1 MKNDQTLS
9 MERADQ
15 GRARSGALDATLARL
30 LLQGLAGAPIGVV
43 LWDGARFAA
52 GPGRPVAWIWLKDR
66 SALTRLLLD
75 PDLQFGEL
83 YSAGRLE
90 VDGSLVELAEAIYRV
105 DFTSTGR
112 GPLARLLRFLDR
124 PRGNGERRAR
134 ENIHHHYD
142 IGNDFYRLWLDEQLV
157 YTCAYFPDP
166 SDSLEDAQI
175 AKMEHVC
182 RKLDLKPGERVVEAG
197 CGWGALALHMA
208 RHHGVRVRAYN
219 ISRSQVAH
227 ARERAEREGL
237 ADRVEFVDGDYRE
250 IAREQPGSCDVFVS
264 VGMLEHVGPG
274 HYQDLG
280 RVIDRV
286 LSPAGRG
293 LIHSIG
299 TPIRAPVN
307 PWIERHIFPGGYT
320 PTLREM
326 MAVFEPFRLSILDV
340 ENLRLHYAK
349 TLEHWLGRFEAHQE
363 TVRALFDEP
372 FVRAWRLYLSGSTAA
387 FRSGALDLFQVLFN
401 RTGTNDVA
409 WTRAPLYRPRGGEGL

>member
-90 VDGSLVELAEAIYRV
+90 VDGSLVDLAEAVYRV
-105 DFTSTGR
+105 DFTSIGR
-112 GPLARLLRFLDR
+112 GPVARLLRRLDR
-124 PRGNGERRAR
+124 PRDNGERRSR

>member
-90 VDGSLVELAEAIYRV
+90 VDGSLVELAEAVYRV
-105 DFTSTGR
+105 DFTSIGR
-112 GPLARLLRFLDR
+112 GPVARLLRRLDR